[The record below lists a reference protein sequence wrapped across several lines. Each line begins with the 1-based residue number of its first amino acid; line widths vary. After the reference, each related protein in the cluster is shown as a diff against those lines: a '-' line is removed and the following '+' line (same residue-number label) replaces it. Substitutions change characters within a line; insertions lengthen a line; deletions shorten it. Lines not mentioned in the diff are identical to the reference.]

1 MTGVRIVIGMTTTNA
16 EWLAFYNDGKKFHK
30 TAQGSV
36 RRPSIFT
43 PEIIQ
48 NIVAMGIEK
57 YFMAI
62 FMHRGVLPY
71 NHTMTDL
78 LESARPLLSLSAELE
93 ATMRRIDSL
102 QRICSIEDFSIT
114 KPTASDVPAFLA
126 AIDEVAS
133 LADAELAHASVVSMP

>member
-1 MTGVRIVIGMTTTNA
+1 MRIVIGMTTTNA
-16 EWLAFYNDGKKFHK
+16 EWLAFYTDGKGFHK

-36 RRPSIFT
+36 RRPSVFT

-57 YFMAI
+57 YLMAI

-78 LESARPLLSLSAELE
+78 LESARPLLPLSAELE

-102 QRICSIEDFSIT
+102 QRICSVENFAIT
-114 KPTASDVPAFLA
+114 KPTAADVPAFLA

-133 LADAELAHASVVSMP
+133 LADAELAPPPVTATP